1 MHPSHAPPPL
11 IHACVCD
18 VCVCVALARS
28 SWAGGPCSLGVGQV
42 ASEIKTLSLLAHENI
57 VKFVDRYTR
66 AGSVGC
72 T

>member
-1 MHPSHAPPPL
+1 MLPRPSSML
-11 IHACVCD
+11 VC
-18 VCVCVALARS
+18 VCVCVAR
-28 SWAGGPCSLGVGQV
+28 GPCSSLPPSFLGVGQV

-66 AGSVGC
+66 AGSLGC